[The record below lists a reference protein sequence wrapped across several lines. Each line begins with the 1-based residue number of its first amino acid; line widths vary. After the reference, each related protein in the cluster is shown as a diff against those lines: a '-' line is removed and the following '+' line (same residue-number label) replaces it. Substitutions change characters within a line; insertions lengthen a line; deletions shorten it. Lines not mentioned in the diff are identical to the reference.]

1 MHHQSHSH
9 TTTTP
14 VLGAVTDRML
24 GHGSGI
30 CVSPIMRVM
39 VENSELPPQCDLVTQ
54 MTLTQD
60 KPSQEELWPWELQAR
75 VSWPSLA
82 YDSQVEPKS

>member
-1 MHHQSHSH
+1 
-9 TTTTP
+9 
-14 VLGAVTDRML
+14 
-24 GHGSGI
+24 
-30 CVSPIMRVM
+30 MRVM

-54 MTLTQD
+54 MTLTQY